1 MNIINMIQSFES
13 GSIVMV
19 VSNSSGPYENVI
31 NIWKFFLGRSIFLYL
46 FMNLIKAIL
55 VYNRAKCLPMHVL
68 APPLNPPTRKGG
80 KSLH

>member
-1 MNIINMIQSFES
+1 MIIINMVQSFES

-55 VYNRAKCLPMHVL
+55 VSNNAKCLPMHVL